1 MNVFNNE
8 ICEESSLRSD
18 DMINSLVFYVRNN
31 TFNNSDN

>member
-8 ICEESSLRSD
+8 ICEESSLGSD
-18 DMINSLVFYVRNN
+18 CMINSLVFYVRNN